1 MLFQNTLGVYVPI
14 CCDTDISRRIN
25 TKIRGFNMAAVL
37 GIYTLTNFPVRD
49 LGTYV
54 AMVLQNKSDRNDSKV
69 QTIFLSL
76 HLGEAGNVNARS
88 ISTQFLFYSCQNLG
102 GPPTPPPPQGS
113 NDPEL
118 LCTRLLLSQLLAVKK
133 NYDV

>member
-1 MLFQNTLGVYVPI
+1 
-14 CCDTDISRRIN
+14 
-25 TKIRGFNMAAVL
+25 MAAVL

-88 ISTQFLFYSCQNLG
+88 ILTRFLFCSCQNLG
-102 GPPTPPPPQGS
+102 GPPRPPGPNNP
-113 NDPEL
+113 
-118 LCTRLLLSQLLAVKK
+118 
-133 NYDV
+133 